1 MGAACQCI
9 RTSRL
14 APSSDSKRG
23 PPSPKLIR
31 IEQAYYNQS
40 VGTISIG
47 AERRDCRRAVSR
59 RELDSPILGANRE
72 STRAARTREHQQ

>member
-1 MGAACQCI
+1 MAAACQCI
-9 RTSRL
+9 RTSHL
-14 APSSDSKRG
+14 APSSDSNCG
-23 PPSPKLIR
+23 PPSSKLIQ

-59 RELDSPILGANRE
+59 CEPDSLIPAANRE
-72 STRAARTREHQQ
+72 SPRAARTREHQQ